1 MRWLNPAA
9 LAGLLLLAVPIFVH
23 LFGRKV
29 ARQQR
34 FPSLRLLDDAR
45 PTPATRRRPSDV
57 LLLVLRC
64 GVVGMGA
71 LALAQPLLPTAARTA
86 NEQRPVRF
94 ILVDTSASVRRVGGG
109 SGLELARTRTR
120 LLADSAR
127 NALIVE
133 TDYPGRNVAAGAS
146 WLERYSGL
154 REIVVVSDF
163 QVGSMHDAQAHSA
176 PPGIGLRLERVAVS
190 SSARTDVGAVSTEAG
205 VRFDVHPDRT
215 TATWLPVA
223 VDSLTMPRILAS
235 ADELENMRATI
246 AAVHAVISVAPRGN
260 QAVAMVFPD
269 YPARDDLMRQVSI
282 IDQPWQG
289 DRLLALRRNRVLTSL
304 ARDTEIVADCNPPGV
319 AVMHNDRGQAVATTI
334 TTRAAPAAELVVFS
348 CVRAGSLPAAALMA
362 AIVSAGDSVPSMLE
376 SEPAVVTEEVLRA
389 WERPATLHA
398 PRGTDETSPD
408 GRWFWLVA
416 LALLLL
422 EEWVRRRH
430 PRGVQAANGERS
442 RERVA

>member
-1 MRWLNPAA
+1 
-9 LAGLLLLAVPIFVH
+9 
-23 LFGRKV
+23 
-29 ARQQR
+29 
-34 FPSLRLLDDAR
+34 
-45 PTPATRRRPSDV
+45 
-57 LLLVLRC
+57 
-64 GVVGMGA
+64 
-71 LALAQPLLPTAARTA
+71 
-86 NEQRPVRF
+86 
-94 ILVDTSASVRRVGGG
+94 
-109 SGLELARTRTR
+109 
-120 LLADSAR
+120 
-127 NALIVE
+127 
-133 TDYPGRNVAAGAS
+133 
-146 WLERYSGL
+146 
-154 REIVVVSDF
+154 
-163 QVGSMHDAQAHSA
+163 
-176 PPGIGLRLERVAVS
+176 
-190 SSARTDVGAVSTEAG
+190 
-205 VRFDVHPDRT
+205 
-215 TATWLPVA
+215 
-223 VDSLTMPRILAS
+223 
-235 ADELENMRATI
+235 
-246 AAVHAVISVAPRGN
+246 
-260 QAVAMVFPD
+260 MVFPD